1 MYPSLNPY
9 EELED
14 IAFEDC
20 ETCKGR
26 FTCHLRSY
34 CIQEEHYDVE

>member
-1 MYPSLNPY
+1 MSYIDDAIRY
-9 EELED
+9 VMAEEDL
-14 IAFEDC
+14 AFEDC

-34 CIQEEHYDVE
+34 CLQEEHE